1 MLKDAMKR
9 IYSILPLLLLAGC
22 FSQPYN
28 MKFGGNSVSA
38 VKSSGTYTYVGDS
51 FGFPY
56 YGPYSWSWYDPV
68 WYSPVSGPHYSWHC
82 PGCLWSDPANRPGE
96 GPGGYSVPV
105 PSGKRSALPPIDYRL
120 DVRPMPPVRLS
131 DAVVQTKKPMTYSKS
146 MMAYRSPDM
155 KARAYYQ
162 TGYNKMPSTPSAF
175 RSASPSMSAGRMS
188 APRQPMPSKYSRGPG
203 RD

>member
-1 MLKDAMKR
+1 MKR

-22 FSQPYN
+22 VSQPYN

-38 VKSSGTYTYVGDS
+38 MTSSGTYTYVGDS

-82 PGCLWSDPANRPGE
+82 PGCLWSDPTNRPGN
-96 GPGGYSVPV
+96 PGGYGVPV

-120 DVRPMPPVRLS
+120 DKRPMPPVQLS
-131 DAVVQTKKPMTYSKS
+131 DAVVQTQKRTTYGNS
-146 MMAYRSPDM
+146 MMAYRAPTM
-155 KARAYYQ
+155 KTRASYQ
-162 TGYNKMPSTPSAF
+162 TSKPGYNKMPTSPSAF
-175 RSASPSMSAGRMS
+175 RSASPRMS
-188 APRQPMPSKYSRGPG
+188 ASSTPSPRQQMPSKYSRGPG
-203 RD
+203 RN